1 VAKIDINRFQEIK
14 SSFAEDL
21 ELRRDKCFLC
31 KWIITGEDPTGVFKN
46 ASRLMHLALE
56 FPEKFESLL
65 PGLNDRLSL
74 ALART
79 TL

>member
-1 VAKIDINRFQEIK
+1 MAKIDINRFQEIR
-14 SSFAEDL
+14 SSFLEDL

-46 ASRLMHLALE
+46 ASRLMHLDVE

-65 PGLNDRLSL
+65 PGLHDRLQH

-79 TL
+79 AL